1 MAHDYFKPKGQTKE
15 SKNDAG
21 GGVVRSEPVL
31 GVVKNNIDPTRS
43 GRLQVYISDFGAPD
57 PDDSSAWTT
66 VGMMTPF
73 FGKTT
78 GSGGKTGE
86 GSYLQN
92 PASYGMW
99 FSPPDIGS
107 TVVCLFING
116 DINYGYYIGGVPE
129 PEALTMVPAI
139 GATENVTLNTGEA
152 NSYGG
157 ATKLPV
163 TNLNSNNSAQADG
176 ANFLTTAKPVHSYVA
191 SIYSQQGLI
200 RDPIRGPITSS
211 AQRESPSRVGWG
223 VSTPGRPIY
232 DGGFTDENIVDA
244 ASQEKQQSNLQVIAR
259 RGGHSIV
266 MDDGDLIGKDQL
278 IRLRT
283 ALGHQI
289 LMSDDG
295 QCLHIIHSNGQSWIE
310 LGKEGTIDM
319 YAMNSVNVRTQGDL
333 NLHADNNI
341 NINAKKDLNI
351 AAENVKITSESA
363 MAFRAGS
370 TFSGY
375 SQGAYSFKVGGGMS
389 MAAGGEASYAGG
401 GALYLNGSKV
411 NLNTGSGTA
420 PETVAP
426 IPIVAHTDT
435 LFDSVKGFAAAP
447 GKLLSITSRAPA
459 HAPWSAAGQGV
470 NVKVTNN
477 ASSELP
483 AAPSAP
489 VAEANKTTNT
499 APSNPTSPAL
509 VATVPVTKPIST
521 SLDKN
526 VTGSM
531 VSSVAADA
539 AKTAALVVSTGA
551 GSVTDAAGNLT
562 AAVGK
567 LAQTPQQLESSGIL
581 KPGSGALVN
590 SLVQAGSTVEKAM
603 TQNLFTGAPGA
614 ENLTA
619 LTKNISAQVDSQVT
633 NFQKAQVAL
642 QQSGVITGKESA
654 TSIAGLVTAGAQVGV
669 KETVDFVKNA
679 AGASPS
685 VANAVGAAQG
695 AVQNIAGAATG
706 AVTSITAVGDAV
718 SSAMASGNFA
728 ANIATNVT
736 GGLSSIA
743 TSLGGVAKSAA
754 AGLAGVVDAAK
765 GLAGSAFGAITAAMK
780 PFKAG
785 IPQNLKAI
793 AKKNAEDQ
801 AAAEAAAT
809 PATPAPASPAKLPS
823 VADVTGA
830 INQGVAVLG
839 QVNPNLASVVSQ
851 TTGALTQVTTAVSA
865 GAAVIT
871 SASAAVSSGLNAL
884 PGGQAAVSSVVNAA
898 TGVVSKLPGTSEV
911 SALVKNAGTAAQTGT
926 SLATSIASTTAGISA
941 GNLSSIVSTASSA
954 VSGAAGTLTA
964 GVSVLKNNL
973 ASAGSALANGTSQLS
988 AAINKGTQSLASL
1001 VTSGLPASKAAEL
1014 NAAINALSSETG
1026 QQIKIPTVA
1035 TNTVDRSELKSQIS
1049 SVLGSLKIPVPNF
1062 SGPPTVGSTA
1072 SQVALEEQGK
1082 TVGEINTLRDKR
1094 FDVQKALNDARYELS
1109 KAKQD
1114 LPQGDPGIATAEAAY
1129 TAAKQKLT
1137 DLDQQIASL
1146 QQRQFNA
1153 ATRTA

>member
-1 MAHDYFKPKGQTKE
+1 MAQDYFKPKGATKE
-15 SKNDAG
+15 SKADAG
-21 GGVVRSEPVL
+21 GGVARSEPVL

-43 GRLQVYISDFGAPD
+43 GRLQVYIADFGAPD

-73 FGKTT
+73 FGKTE
-78 GSGGKTGE
+78 GSGGQTGY

-92 PASYGMW
+92 PSSYGMW

-107 TVVCLFING
+107 TVVCIFING
-116 DINYGYYIGGVPE
+116 DINYGYYIGGVPS

-139 GATENVTLNTGEA
+139 GATENVLMNSGEA

-163 TNLNSNNSAQADG
+163 ANLNDNNSAEADG
-176 ANFLTTAKPVHSYVA
+176 SAFLTSPKPVHSYSA

-232 DGGFTDENIVDA
+232 EGGFTDESLVNNLEGSD
-244 ASQEKQQSNLQVIAR
+244 QSLKLITR

-266 MDDGDLIGKDQL
+266 MDDGDIIGKDQL

-295 QCLHIIHSNGQSWIE
+295 QCLHIIHSNGQAWIE

-319 YAMNSVNVRTQGDL
+319 YSMNSVNVRTQGDL

-351 AAENVKITSESA
+351 AAENVKITSEST

-375 SQGAYSFKVGGGMS
+375 CQGAYSFKVGGGMS

-411 NLNTGSGTA
+411 NLNTGSGTV
-420 PETVAP
+420 PEAVTP

-435 LFDSVKGFAAAP
+435 LFDATKGFAAAP

-459 HAPWSAAGQGV
+459 HAPWSSAGQGV

-489 VAEANKTTNT
+489 IAQANQATST
-499 APSNPTSPAL
+499 APTNPTSPAL
-509 VATVPVTKPIST
+509 IATVPVTNPISAA
-521 SLDKN
+521 LDKN

-531 VSSVAADA
+531 VSGVAASA
-539 AKTAALVVSTGA
+539 AKTAASVVSTGV
-551 GSVTDAAGNLT
+551 GTVTDISGNLN

-567 LAQTPQQLESSGIL
+567 LAQTPQQLESAGIL

-603 TQNLFTGAPGA
+603 TTNLFTGAPGA
-614 ENLTA
+614 ENLNA
-619 LTKNISAQVDSQVT
+619 LTKNVSTQVEAQVA
-633 NFQKAQVAL
+633 NFQKSQSAL
-642 QQSGVITGKESA
+642 QQSGVITGKEASGA
-654 TSIAGLVTAGAQVGV
+654 IAGLVTAGAQVGI

-679 AGASPS
+679 T
-685 VANAVGAAQG
+685 GAASAG
-695 AVQNIAGAATG
+695 ISAVSGVAGNITSSITG
-706 AVTSITAVGDAV
+706 AGNAV

-728 ANIATNVT
+728 ANIATNIT
-736 GGLSSIA
+736 SGLGSLA
-743 TSLGGVAKSAA
+743 TSLGGIAKNAA
-754 AGLAGVVDAAK
+754 SGLAGVVDSAK
-765 GLAGSAFGAITAAMK
+765 GLAGSAFSAITAAMK

-785 IPQNLKAI
+785 VPQNLKAI
-793 AKKNAEDQ
+793 AEKNIKDQ
-801 AAAEAAAT
+801 AAAEAGAAT
-809 PATPAPASPAKLPS
+809 AAASAFPAKLPS

-830 INQGVAVLG
+830 LNQGVAALG
-839 QVNPNLASVVSQ
+839 QVAPGLAGTVSQ
-851 TTGALTQVTTAVSA
+851 ATGALTQTA
-865 GAAVIT
+865 T
-871 SASAAVSSGLNAL
+871 NLSASVAKVASVPSSIASGINAL
-884 PGGQAAVSSVVNAA
+884 PGGQAAVSSVVDGAKGA
-898 TGVVSKLPGTSEV
+898 ISTLPGTAAV
-911 SALVKNAGTAAQTGT
+911 SSLIQNAGTAAKTGI
-926 SLATSIASTTAGISA
+926 SLATSVASTTASLGA
-941 GNLSSIVSTASSA
+941 GNLSGA
-954 VSGAAGTLTA
+954 VAGITGAVTA
-964 GVSVLKNNL
+964 GVTGLKDSL
-973 ASAGSALANGTSQLS
+973 TSAGSLLANGTSQLS
-988 AAINKGTQSLASL
+988 SAINKGTQSLASL
-1001 VTSGLPASKAAEL
+1001 VSSGLPASKAAEL
-1014 NAAINALSSETG
+1014 NAAINSLSSETG

-1049 SVLGSLKIPVPNF
+1049 SVLGSAKIPVPNF

-1072 SQVALEEQGK
+1072 SQVALDEQGK
-1082 TVGEINTLRDKR
+1082 TIGEINTLRDKR
-1094 FDVQKALNDARYELS
+1094 FDVSKAAGDARYALS

-1114 LPQGDPGIATAEAAY
+1114 LPQGDPAIATAEAAY
-1129 TAAKQKLT
+1129 TEAKQKLT
-1137 DLDQQIASL
+1137 DLDKQIVAL
-1146 QQRQFNA
+1146 QEKQFAA

>member
-1 MAHDYFKPKGQTKE
+1 MAWDYFKPKGRAKA
-15 SKNDAG
+15 SKPDAG
-21 GGVVRSEPVL
+21 GAAIRSEPVL
-31 GVVKNNIDPTRS
+31 GVVKDNVDPIRA
-43 GRLQVYISDFGAPD
+43 GRLQVYIADFGAPD
-57 PDDSSAWTT
+57 PDNDSSWVT
-66 VGMMTPF
+66 VELMTPF
-73 FGKTT
+73 FGKTE
-78 GSGGKTGE
+78 GSGGQTGY

-92 PASYGMW
+92 PSSYGMW

-107 TVVCLFING
+107 TVVCMFING
-116 DINYGYYIGGVPE
+116 DMNYGFYIGSVPS

-139 GATENVTLNTGEA
+139 GASDNVTLNSGEA

-163 TNLNSNNSAQADG
+163 TNLNENNGDVADG
-176 ANFLTTAKPVHSYVA
+176 AGFLTAPKPVHSYAA

-232 DGGFTDENIVDA
+232 EGGFTDDTLVN
-244 ASQEKQQSNLQVIAR
+244 NLDGNAESLKVISR

-266 MDDGDLIGKDQL
+266 MDDGDIVGKDQL

-319 YAMNSVNVRTQGDL
+319 YSMNSVNVRTQGDL

-351 AAENVKITSESA
+351 AAENVKITSENA

-375 SQGAYSFKVGGGMS
+375 CQGAYSFKVGGGMS

-420 PETVAP
+420 PETVTP
-426 IPIVAHTDT
+426 IPVIAHTDT
-435 LFDSVKGFAAAP
+435 LFDKTKGFAAAP

-459 HAPWSAAGQGV
+459 HAPWSSAGQGV
-470 NVKVTNN
+470 NVKVTNS

-489 VAEANKTTNT
+489 VAQANQSTST

-509 VATVPVTKPIST
+509 VATVPVTKPISAA
-521 SLDKN
+521 LDKN

-531 VSSVAADA
+531 VSGVAADA
-539 AKTAALVVSTGA
+539 AKTAASVVATGTGA
-551 GSVTDAAGNLT
+551 ITDAAGNLT

-567 LAQTPQQLESSGIL
+567 LAQTPQQLETAGIL

-603 TQNLFTGAPGA
+603 TSNLFTGAPGA
-614 ENLTA
+614 ENLAA
-619 LTKNISAQVDSQVT
+619 LAKNVSSQVDAQVV
-633 NFQKAQVAL
+633 NFQKAQTAL
-642 QQSGVITGKESA
+642 QQSGVITGKEA
-654 TSIAGLVTAGAQVGV
+654 PGAIAGLVTAGAQVGV

-679 AGASPS
+679 SGAVTSGVAS
-685 VANAVGAAQG
+685 VANAASSV
-695 AVQNIAGAATG
+695 TG
-706 AVTSITAVGDAV
+706 AITGAGNAV
-718 SSAMASGNFA
+718 SAAMSSGNFA
-728 ANIATNVT
+728 ANIATNIT
-736 GGLSSIA
+736 GGLSSLA
-743 TSLGGVAKSAA
+743 TSVGGLAKSAA
-754 AGLAGVVDAAK
+754 AGLAGAVDSAK
-765 GLAGSAFGAITAAMK
+765 GLAASAFGAITAAMK

-785 IPQNLKAI
+785 VPQNLKAI
-793 AKKNAEDQ
+793 AEANIKSQ
-801 AAAEAAAT
+801 VAAEASVT
-809 PATPAPASPAKLPS
+809 PKSAIPTIPAGLPS
-823 VADVTGA
+823 AANITGA
-830 INQGVAVLG
+830 LNQGVAALG
-839 QVNPNLASVVSQ
+839 QVAPGLAGAVSQ
-851 TTGALTQVTTAVSA
+851 ATGALTQTASNLVA
-865 GAAVIT
+865 GATAIAQVPSSI
-871 SASAAVSSGLNAL
+871 ASGLNAL
-884 PGGQAAVSSVVNAA
+884 PGGQAAVSSVVDAA
-898 TGVVSKLPGTSEV
+898 KGAVSNLPGTAEV
-911 SALVKNAGTAAQTGT
+911 SSLIQNAGTAAKAGV
-926 SLATSIASTTAGISA
+926 SLSTSISSATASLGAGGITGAASAGVTGLKDALTTAG
-941 GNLSSIVSTASSA
+941 
-954 VSGAAGTLTA
+954 SG
-964 GVSVLKNNL
+964 
-973 ASAGSALANGTSQLS
+973 LANATSQLS
-988 AAINKGTQSLASL
+988 SAINKGTQSLSSL
-1001 VTSGLPASKAAEL
+1001 VSSGLSASKAAEL
-1014 NAAINALSSETG
+1014 NAAINSLSSETG

-1072 SQVALEEQGK
+1072 AQVALDSQGK
-1082 TVGEINTLRDKR
+1082 TIAEINTLRDSR
-1094 FDVQKALNDARYELS
+1094 FELQKTLNDASYALS
-1109 KAKQD
+1109 QAKLN
-1114 LPQGDPGIATAEAAY
+1114 LPQGDPEIATAEAAY
-1129 TAAKQKLT
+1129 TTAKQKLT
-1137 DLDQQIASL
+1137 DLDKQIVAL
-1146 QQRQFNA
+1146 QQQQYAA
-1153 ATRTA
+1153 ATKTT

>member
-1 MAHDYFKPKGQTKE
+1 MAWDYFKPRGRAKA
-15 SKNDAG
+15 SKPDAG
-21 GGVVRSEPVL
+21 GAAIRSEPVF
-31 GVVKNNIDPTRS
+31 GVVKDNVDPIRA
-43 GRLQVYISDFGAPD
+43 GRLQVYIADFGAPD
-57 PDDSSAWTT
+57 PDDDSSWVT
-66 VGMMTPF
+66 VEFMTPF
-73 FGKTT
+73 FGQTE
-78 GSGGKTGE
+78 GSGGQTGY

-92 PASYGMW
+92 PSSYGMW

-107 TVVCLFING
+107 TVVCMFING
-116 DINYGYYIGGVPE
+116 DMNYGFYIGSVPSA
-129 PEALTMVPAI
+129 EALTMVPAI
-139 GATENVTLNTGEA
+139 GATDNVTLNSGEA

-163 TNLNSNNSAQADG
+163 TNLNENNGDIADG
-176 ANFLTTAKPVHSYVA
+176 AGFLTAPKPVHSYVA

-232 DGGFTDENIVDA
+232 EGGFTDDTLVNNLDGN
-244 ASQEKQQSNLQVIAR
+244 SQSLKVISR

-266 MDDGDLIGKDQL
+266 MDDGDIIGKDQL

-295 QCLHIIHSNGQSWIE
+295 QCLHIIHSNGQAWIE

-319 YAMNSVNVRTQGDL
+319 YSMNSVNVRTQGDL

-351 AAENVKITSESA
+351 AAENIKITSESA

-375 SQGAYSFKVGGGMS
+375 CQGAYSFKVGGGMS

-411 NLNTGSGTA
+411 NLNTGSGTV
-420 PETVAP
+420 PEIVSP

-435 LFDSVKGFAAAP
+435 LFDKTKGFAAAP

-459 HAPWSAAGQGV
+459 HAPWSSAGQGV

-489 VAEANKTTNT
+489 VAEANKSTNT
-499 APSNPTSPAL
+499 APSNPTSSAL
-509 VATVPVTKPIST
+509 AATVPVTNPIS
-521 SLDKN
+521 SALDKN

-539 AKTAALVVSTGA
+539 AKTAASVVSTGA
-551 GSVTDAAGNLT
+551 GSITDAAGKVT

-567 LAQTPQQLESSGIL
+567 LAQTPQQLETAGIL

-590 SLVQAGSTVEKAM
+590 SLVQGGSTVEKAM
-603 TQNLFTGAPGA
+603 TSNLFTGAPGA
-614 ENLTA
+614 ENLVA
-619 LTKNISAQVDSQVT
+619 LTKNVSTQVEAQVT
-633 NFQKAQVAL
+633 NFQKSQAAL
-642 QQSGVITGKESA
+642 QQSGVITGNESA
-654 TSIAGLVTAGAQVGV
+654 VSIAGLVTAGSQVGV
-669 KETVDFVKNA
+669 KETVDFVKNVTGTVT
-679 AGASPS
+679 AGISKVAGVASS
-685 VANAVGAAQG
+685 VSDS
-695 AVQNIAGAATG
+695 ITG
-706 AVTSITAVGDAV
+706 AGNAV

-736 GGLSSIA
+736 GGLGSLT
-743 TSLGGVAKSAA
+743 TSLSGITKSAA
-754 AGLAGVVDAAK
+754 AGLAGAVDAAK
-765 GLAGSAFGAITAAMK
+765 GLAGSAFSAITAAMK

-785 IPQNLKAI
+785 VPQNLKAI
-793 AKKNAEDQ
+793 AEKNIKDQ
-801 AAAEAAAT
+801 AAAEAAA
-809 PATPAPASPAKLPS
+809 APVAAAIASPAKLPS
-823 VADVTGA
+823 VADITGA
-830 INQGVAVLG
+830 VNQGVAALG
-839 QVNPNLASVVSQ
+839 QVAPDVAGAVSQ
-851 TTGALTQVTTAVSA
+851 ATGALTQTATNLSA
-865 GAAVIT
+865 TVAKV
-871 SASAAVSSGLNAL
+871 ASVSSSVASGINAL
-884 PGGQAAVSSVVNAA
+884 PGGQAAVSSVVDAA
-898 TGVVSKLPGTSEV
+898 KGAVSKLPGTAEV
-911 SALVKNAGTAAQTGT
+911 SSLIQNAGTAAKTGV
-926 SLATSIASTTAGISA
+926 SLSTSIASTTASLGA
-941 GNLSSIVSTASSA
+941 GNLSAAVAGVTDAVAGVAGSVTAS
-954 VSGAAGTLTA
+954 VTGLKDKLT
-964 GVSVLKNNL
+964 
-973 ASAGSALANGTSQLS
+973 SAGSLLANGTSQLS
-988 AAINKGTQSLASL
+988 SAINKGTQSLASL
-1001 VTSGLPASKAAEL
+1001 VSSGLPASKAAEL

-1082 TVGEINTLRDKR
+1082 TIAEINTLRDQR
-1094 FDVQKALNDARYELS
+1094 FVVSKAASDARYALS

-1114 LPQGDPGIATAEAAY
+1114 LPQGDPAIATAEAAY
-1129 TAAKQKLT
+1129 TEAKQKLT
-1137 DLDQQIASL
+1137 DLDKQIVAL
-1146 QQRQFNA
+1146 QEKQYAA
-1153 ATRTA
+1153 ATKSA